1 VEIFSNNTD
10 AEGSLSLSIKDLVL
24 QMQRN
29 DANSPIF
36 VGVFIETAEA
46 IQVTTVPVYP

>member
-1 VEIFSNNTD
+1 MLK
-10 AEGSLSLSIKDLVL
+10 ALSLRIKDLVL

-46 IQVTTVPVYP
+46 IQARTVLECL